1 LRNWRFLGCFS
12 SRETNRGV
20 GQAVINSGGLIL
32 VLASGPSACPKNVR
46 DLTVSCI
53 HFKHHEIIKVIPNLG
68 KKKTISH
75 QQGLILVLQV
85 QKARTLASN
94 GDFATCVTL
103 YVVLSL

>member
-68 KKKTISH
+68 EKKSH
-75 QQGLILVLQV
+75 ITSAGTHPGI
-85 QKARTLASN
+85 ASSESQN
-94 GDFATCVTL
+94 TCF
-103 YVVLSL
+103 